1 DSMLTLFMSITG
13 GVSWVEV
20 LRPLQAISIFWS
32 YCFLFFVSFTYFAV
46 LNVLTAVFCQTAIES
61 AQNDQATMVQTM
73 LDSKEAILDKLKA
86 LFYEIDVEE
95 DAGKKHAGSLT
106 VTMFEEK
113 MRNPD
118 VHNFFE
124 SLGLDV
130 WDAWSFFKLL
140 DADGGGA
147 VDTNEFFQGCLR
159 FRGPARSM
167 DVGKLIQ
174 DQKWMIHNQG
184 KFQEYVQDELAQVKE
199 KLSLLCD
206 SFSAEGD
213 EDPFSKES

>member
-1 DSMLTLFMSITG
+1 MFGMRGLSSN
-13 GVSWVEV
+13 SWMQTEV
-20 LRPLQAISIFWS
+20 
-32 YCFLFFVSFTYFAV
+32 V
-46 LNVLTAVFCQTAIES
+46 LWIP
-61 AQNDQATMVQTM
+61 M
-73 LDSKEAILDKLKA
+73 
-86 LFYEIDVEE
+86 
-95 DAGKKHAGSLT
+95 
-106 VTMFEEK
+106 
-113 MRNPD
+113 
-118 VHNFFE
+118 
-124 SLGLDV
+124 
-130 WDAWSFFKLL
+130 
-140 DADGGGA
+140 
-147 VDTNEFFQGCLR
+147 EFFQGCLR